1 MKRMATI
8 LMASAVLLVAAST
21 AMGAIGWAGG
31 IWPVNGTPY
40 TSADNIDVYVQVWK
54 DGCTDADPGAACP
67 DIEAY
72 LYYRCSGTAD
82 PFVEVPMVYNT
93 DVGNNDEFTGQ
104 IPNTHG
110 CSEVEFYVRVVDTTD
125 SDEWYPNDQNDNTP
139 NFFLPITAVLSQD
152 VDVTFTLCLTAG
164 VDNSGNVCVVGSGD
178 ELGGWSA
185 GIVMTQPCPSIS
197 PNLYTTT
204 ITFLAGSNPYR
215 EYKYQKDDCVTWES
229 TGNHSVTIDDSGV
242 TMDLPIDGW
251 EFNTPDCPDCAS
263 PVEDA
268 TWGVIKAL
276 YK

>member
-8 LMASAVLLVAAST
+8 LTAAVVLVAMTTS
-21 AMGAIGWAGG
+21 AMGAIGWAGNV
-31 IWPVNGTPY
+31 WPVNGTPY

-82 PFVEVPMVYNT
+82 PFDEVPMVYNT
-93 DVGNNDEFTGQ
+93 DVGNNDEFTGT

-125 SDEWYPNDQNDNTP
+125 GDEWYPQDQNNNDP
-139 NFFLPITAVLSQD
+139 NFFLPITEVLAQD
-152 VDVTFTLCLTAG
+152 VTVTFTMCLPEGFET
-164 VDNSGNVCVVGSGD
+164 SGNVCVVGAGD
-178 ELGGWSA
+178 ELGNWSA
-185 GIVMTQPCPSIS
+185 GVVMDQPCPAVS
-197 PNLYTTT
+197 PKLYQVA

-215 EYKYQKDDCVTWES
+215 EYKYQKDDCATWES
-229 TGNHSVTIDDSGV
+229 TGNRSITIDDSSP
-242 TMDLPIDGW
+242 TMELDVDGW
-251 EFNTPDCPDCAS
+251 EYNTPDCPDCTS
-263 PVEDA
+263 PVEEA
-268 TWGVIKAL
+268 SWGVIKAL